1 MAEQYGLTD
10 TYELPVNVYTPT
22 DTFWVKWRKDKAAMK
37 DKGFHVVKVNRS
49 YLVLHFFDKKS

>member
-10 TYELPVNVYTPT
+10 TDELPVNVYTPT
-22 DTFWVKWRKDKAAMK
+22 ETFWVKWRKDKAVMK

-49 YLVLHFFDKKS
+49 YLVLHFFDRKN